1 MADLYREDVVNRVL
15 EHDRPGRSFIAVD
28 GSRWGELIL
37 PARED
42 VGDRTE
48 TGLRMLPV
56 TSFFLGLE
64 VLSALLDYERTYSG
78 RLRPVAGR
86 DR

>member
-1 MADLYREDVVNRVL
+1 
-15 EHDRPGRSFIAVD
+15 
-28 GSRWGELIL
+28 
-37 PARED
+37 
-42 VGDRTE
+42 
-48 TGLRMLPV
+48 MLPV